1 MSKEITVYTIVFV
14 DGQKINIIADHV
26 EWNKESKTVKFY
38 DERDIVARINM
49 DNIIGWINSKNIG
62 MVRGE

>member
-1 MSKEITVYTIVFV
+1 MSKVITVFTIVFV

-62 MVRGE
+62 MVRG

>member
-1 MSKEITVYTIVFV
+1 MSKEITVFTIVFV
-14 DGQKINIIADHV
+14 DGQKINILANHV

-49 DNIIGWINSKNIG
+49 DNIIGWINSKSIG
-62 MVRGE
+62 MVRG

>member
-1 MSKEITVYTIVFV
+1 MSKVITVFTIVFV

-38 DERDIVARINM
+38 NERDIVARINM

-62 MVRGE
+62 MVRG

>member
-1 MSKEITVYTIVFV
+1 MSKVITVFTIVFV

-49 DNIIGWINSKNIG
+49 DNIIGWINSENIG
-62 MVRGE
+62 MVRG